1 MAPSYKNADST
12 ILALIEALILNYVQQ
27 VPTFYNT
34 NNNLSLPEPMIWHAI
49 KIMLQYNTIQ
59 YKFYCQ
65 LPMVAFQRQV
75 LIVQVI
81 KKRKKKVSQI
91 DYQ

>member
-1 MAPSYKNADST
+1 MAEHLTSSGGTRNWPINIPFLMFFST
-12 ILALIEALILNYVQQ
+12 VAERKLNPHLLV
-27 VPTFYNT
+27 
-34 NNNLSLPEPMIWHAI
+34 EDH
-49 KIMLQYNTIQ
+49 TIQ

-65 LPMVAFQRQV
+65 LPMGAFQRQV

-81 KKRKKKVSQI
+81 KKTKTKQKQEKIKKKKKRQVSQI

>member
-1 MAPSYKNADST
+1 MKIIIKAKKVNNAKN
-12 ILALIEALILNYVQQ
+12 LNK
-27 VPTFYNT
+27 NT
-34 NNNLSLPEPMIWHAI
+34 
-49 KIMLQYNTIQ
+49 KYTIQ

-65 LPMVAFQRQV
+65 LPMGSFQRQV

-81 KKRKKKVSQI
+81 KKREKKVSQI